1 LELIERKFG
10 LFSIFVCVAGDQA
23 ARPSTT
29 DRSRPAPR
37 TDRSTIADVVWPGN
51 DLSQYG
57 TGAIAAA
64 YRRRLSTRA
73 AAVTPAKQ
81 EGFAAKSRHLRTAR
95 ARGNL

>member
-10 LFSIFVCVAGDQA
+10 LFSIFVWVAGDQA
-23 ARPSTT
+23 ARPST
-29 DRSRPAPR
+29 

-57 TGAIAAA
+57 TDAIAAA
-64 YRRRLSTRA
+64 CRRRLSTRGRRGHTSKA
-73 AAVTPAKQ
+73 
-81 EGFAAKSRHLRTAR
+81 RRLRREVGGICAPL